1 MRSAVRILVVE
12 DHQLFRQFE
21 IGLLEGK
28 AGLQVVGETSD
39 GLEALQRAA
48 ELRPD
53 LILLDIGLPN
63 LSGIEVARRV
73 RRLVP
78 QAKILFVSVESSSAF
93 VQEALS
99 VGALAY
105 VHKQRVGRDLLAAV
119 DAVLAGKRFVS
130 SGLEFTENLNVQVPC
145 RHEILFC
152 SDDQDLLGGLAE
164 FIAAALRAGNPALV
178 VATEPHRKSLLQR
191 LRENGVA
198 VDAATRQRTCAWLDA
213 SEATDLARFLR
224 LAGALIEAASTVPG
238 TSSPRLALCGERAG
252 RLWAEG
258 QTDAALQL
266 EQLCNE
272 LGRSLE
278 ADILCVYP
286 VGDISGKEAE
296 LAFERISAE
305 HSAIHSAR

>member
-1 MRSAVRILVVE
+1 LRSAVRILVV
-12 DHQLFRQFE
+12 DDFALLRQFVV
-21 IGLLEGK
+21 GLLGK
-28 AGLQVVGETSD
+28 RPELQVVGEASD
-39 GLEALQRAA
+39 GLETLQRAV

-73 RRLVP
+73 RTLVP
-78 QAKILFVSVESSSAF
+78 HAKILFFSAESF
-93 VQEALS
+93 PDTVQEALS
-99 VGALAY
+99 AGAFAY
-105 VHKQRVGRDLLAAV
+105 VHKQRASDLLPAI

-152 SDDQDLLGGLAE
+152 SDDEDLLDGLAE
-164 FIAAALRAGNPALV
+164 FIAAALRTGNPALV
-178 VATEPHRKSLLQR
+178 VATEPHRNSLLQR

-198 VDAATRQRTCAWLDA
+198 VDAAMQQRTCAWLDA
-213 SEATDLARFLR
+213 SEATDLARFLN
-224 LAGALIEAASTVPG
+224 LAGDLIEAASTVLG
-238 TSSPRLALCGERAG
+238 ASHPRLALCGERAG

-266 EQLCNE
+266 EQLCND

-296 LAFERISAE
+296 LAFERICAE
-305 HSAIHSAR
+305 HSAVHSR

>member
-1 MRSAVRILVVE
+1 MRSAVRILVVDDYE
-12 DHQLFRQFE
+12 LFRQFVV
-21 IGLLEGK
+21 GLLGK
-28 AGLQVVGETSD
+28 RPELQVVGETAD
-39 GLEALQRAA
+39 GLEALQRAV

-73 RRLVP
+73 RTLVP
-78 QAKILFVSVESSSAF
+78 HAKILFFSVESSPDI
-93 VQEALS
+93 VQEALTA
-99 VGALAY
+99 GALAY
-105 VHKQRVGRDLLAAV
+105 VHKQRASDLLPAI

-130 SGLEFTENLNVQVPC
+130 SGLEFTENLNIQVLC

-152 SDDQDLLGGLAE
+152 SDDEDLLDGLAE
-164 FIAAALRAGNPALV
+164 FIAAALRADNPALV

-198 VDAATRQRTCAWLDA
+198 VDAAMQQRTCAWLDA
-213 SEATDLARFLR
+213 GKATDLARFLN
-224 LAGALIEAASTVPG
+224 LAGDLIEAASTVLG
-238 TSSPRLALCGERAG
+238 ASHPRLALCGERAG

-266 EQLCNE
+266 EQLCND
-272 LGRSLE
+272 LGRSRE

-296 LAFERISAE
+296 LAFERICAE
-305 HSAIHSAR
+305 HSAVHSR

>member
-12 DHQLFRQFE
+12 DFELLRQFVV
-21 IGLLEGK
+21 GLLGK
-28 AGLQVVGETSD
+28 RPGLQVVGEASD
-39 GLEALQRAA
+39 GLKALQRAV

-53 LILLDIGLPN
+53 LMVLDIGLPS

-73 RRLVP
+73 RTLVP
-78 QAKILFVSVESSSAF
+78 HAKILFFSAESSPDA

-99 VGALAY
+99 AGALAY
-105 VHKQRVGRDLLAAV
+105 VHKQLASELLPAI

-130 SGLEFTENLNVQVPC
+130 SDLKFTENLNVQEPC
-145 RHEILFC
+145 RHEVLFC
-152 SDDQDLLGGLAE
+152 SDDEDLLAGLAE
-164 FIAAALRAGNPALV
+164 FIAAALSAGNPALV
-178 VATEPHRKSLLQR
+178 VATEPHRESLLQK

-198 VDAATRQRTCAWLDA
+198 VDAAMQQRTCAWLDA
-213 SEATDLARFLR
+213 SEATDLARFLS
-224 LAGALIEAASTVPG
+224 LAGDLIEAASTVLG
-238 TSSPRLALCGERAG
+238 ANHPRLALCGERAG

-266 EQLCNE
+266 EQLCNDI
-272 LGRSLE
+272 GRSIK

-296 LAFERISAE
+296 MAFERICAE
-305 HSAIHSAR
+305 HSAVHSR

>member
-12 DHQLFRQFE
+12 DHELLRQFVV
-21 IGLLEGK
+21 GLLAKNQE
-28 AGLQVVGETSD
+28 LQVVGEASD
-39 GLEALQRAA
+39 GLEALQRAV

-73 RRLVP
+73 RKLVP
-78 QAKILFVSVESSSAF
+78 QAKIVFLSVESSPEF

-105 VHKQRVGRDLLAAV
+105 VHKQRAGDLLPAI

-145 RHEILFC
+145 CHEILFC
-152 SDDQDLLGGLAE
+152 SDDEDLLDGLAE

-198 VDAATRQRTCAWLDA
+198 VDAAMQQRTCAWLDA
-213 SEATDLARFLR
+213 SEATDLARFLS
-224 LAGALIEAASTVPG
+224 LAGDLIEAASTVPG
-238 TSSPRLALCGERAG
+238 ASSPRLALCGERAG

-266 EQLCNE
+266 EQLCND
-272 LGRSLE
+272 LGRSFE

>member
-21 IGLLEGK
+21 IGLLEEK
-28 AGLQVVGETSD
+28 PGLQVVGETSD
-39 GLEALQRAA
+39 GLEALQRAV

-78 QAKILFVSVESSSAF
+78 QAKIVFLSVESSSAF

-105 VHKQRVGRDLLAAV
+105 VHKQRAGDLLAAI

-152 SDDQDLLGGLAE
+152 SDDEDLLGSLAE
-164 FIAAALRAGNPALV
+164 FIATALRAGNPALV

-198 VDAATRQRTCAWLDA
+198 VDAAMRQRTCAWLDA

-238 TSSPRLALCGERAG
+238 AGSPRLALCGERAG

-266 EQLCNE
+266 EQLCND

>member
-12 DHQLFRQFE
+12 DHELFRQFE
-21 IGLLEGK
+21 IGLLEK
-28 AGLQVVGETSD
+28 KPGLQVVGETSD
-39 GLEALQRAA
+39 GLEALQRAV

-78 QAKILFVSVESSSAF
+78 QAKILFLSVESSPAF

-105 VHKQRVGRDLLAAV
+105 VHKQRAGDLLPAI

-130 SGLEFTENLNVQVPC
+130 SGLEFTEILNVKVPC
-145 RHEILFC
+145 SHEILFC
-152 SDDQDLLGGLAE
+152 SDDEDLLDGLAK

-198 VDAATRQRTCAWLDA
+198 VDAAMQQRTCAWLDA
-213 SEATDLARFLR
+213 SEATDLARFLS
-224 LAGALIEAASTVPG
+224 LAGDLIEAASTVPG
-238 TSSPRLALCGERAG
+238 ASSPRLALCGERAG

-266 EQLCNE
+266 EQLCNDF
-272 LGRSLE
+272 GRSFE

-286 VGDISGKEAE
+286 VGDISGKQAE

-305 HSAIHSAR
+305 HSAIHPAR

>member
-1 MRSAVRILVVE
+1 MRSAVRILVVD
-12 DHQLFRQFE
+12 DHELFKQFV
-21 IGLLEGK
+21 IGLLEK
-28 AGLQVVGETSD
+28 KPGLQVVGETSD
-39 GLEALQRAA
+39 GLEALQRAV

-63 LSGIEVARRV
+63 LNGIEVARRV

-78 QAKILFVSVESSSAF
+78 QAKILFLSVESSPAF

-105 VHKQRVGRDLLAAV
+105 VHKQRASDLFSAI

-152 SDDQDLLGGLAE
+152 SDDEDLLDGLAE
-164 FIAAALRAGNPALV
+164 FIAAALRADNPALV

-198 VDAATRQRTCAWLDA
+198 VDAAMQQRTCAWLDA
-213 SEATDLARFLR
+213 NEATDPARFLS
-224 LAGALIEAASTVPG
+224 LAGDLIEAASTIPG
-238 TSSPRLALCGERAG
+238 ASHPRLALCGERAG

-266 EQLCNE
+266 EQLCND
-272 LGRSLE
+272 LGRSLA

-286 VGDISGKEAE
+286 AGDISGKEAE

-305 HSAIHSAR
+305 HSAIHSA

>member
-21 IGLLEGK
+21 IGLLEEK
-28 AGLQVVGETSD
+28 PGLQVVGETSD
-39 GLEALQRAA
+39 GLEALQRAV

-78 QAKILFVSVESSSAF
+78 QAKIVFLSVESSSAF

-105 VHKQRVGRDLLAAV
+105 VHKQRAGDLLAAI

-152 SDDQDLLGGLAE
+152 SDDEDLLGSLAE
-164 FIAAALRAGNPALV
+164 FIATALRAGNPALV

-198 VDAATRQRTCAWLDA
+198 IDAAMRQRTCAWLDA

-266 EQLCNE
+266 EQLCND